1 MKVNNKFYKIAIA
14 VLVIIIVIAIVL
26 LIVGLRLKSE
36 QTFDN
41 YVSDTSSEH
50 PLYKDIT
57 RDESSLIN
65 EIIDSNI
72 DELYNLGVT
81 ADMLDDYKL
90 TLNNGVDKIIIEYNL
105 DEYQVYITIKHT
117 NLNIDSVSVYSS
129 LNQSS

>member
-14 VLVIIIVIAIVL
+14 ILVIIIIIAIVL
-26 LIVGLRLKSE
+26 LIVGLRLKSK

-65 EIIDSNI
+65 EVIDSNI

-81 ADMLDDYKL
+81 ANMLDDYKL